1 MNKPRIGVIGT
12 GVMGAPM
19 AANLARAGYS
29 LTLYDINPES
39 LQKAVSA
46 SPQMTAADSPKAVGE
61 NSDIVITM
69 LPSGKFVQDAVLK
82 ENGLAQGL
90 KPGGLLIDT
99 SSSEPWMTIETAKA
113 LEAKGVAMVDAPVSG
128 AELGAK
134 EADLV
139 FMVGGEKAAVDRAMP
154 VLKAMGNQMFHLG
167 PSGSGHTM
175 KCINNMITSMTF
187 MATTEGLA
195 LGKQLN
201 LDLEAMNDVLNVSTG
216 MSWISQTQ
224 FKRHIFNR
232 KFDDMFKLRLMVKD
246 IGIAMNLADQ
256 IKTPIPLSA
265 LGHHLWKAAAN
276 YGKEDCSI
284 SNMVSWVEHV
294 TGVEISTS

>member
-1 MNKPRIGVIGT
+1 MSKPRIGVIGT

-19 AANLARAGYS
+19 AANLAKAGYS
-29 LTLYDINPES
+29 LTLYDINQES
-39 LQKAVSA
+39 LQKAVAA
-46 SPQMTAADSPKAVGE
+46 SPLMTAADSPKAVGQ

-69 LPSGKFVQDAVLK
+69 LPSGKFVQEAVLK
-82 ENGLAQGL
+82 ENGLIQGL
-90 KPGGLLIDT
+90 KQGGLLIDT
-99 SSSEPWMTIETAKA
+99 SSSEPWMTVETAKA
-113 LEAKGVAMVDAPVSG
+113 LEAKGIAMVDAPVSG
-128 AELGAK
+128 AEKGAK

-139 FMVGGEKAAVDRAMP
+139 FMVGGEKAAVDQAMP

-175 KCINNMITSMTF
+175 KCINNMITAMTF

-216 MSWISQTQ
+216 GSWISQTQ

-276 YGKEDCSI
+276 YGKEDASI
-284 SNMVSWVEHV
+284 SNVVSWVEHV
-294 TGVEISTS
+294 TGVEISKS